1 MNGLLLTI
9 LITTNKQR
17 VSKFLAR
24 LSLSLLL
31 LSSLCFSLSLLFV
44 ILLNRYTLVFGNH
57 KLTSLQR
64 YRYWGLYVKHI
75 SLCLS
80 TVSLLGDALLSV
92 SVNFYLSVC
101 LMMPTVPGLSL
112 SLSLSFFFFFCC
124 CVIVRQLRCEKTNER
139 DRESWYL
146 NWREIE
152 RRAMEVGNE
161 IKGFL
166 TKLIHLPNN
175 LGRNSRVTRLGEISP
190 LWHTVKIDWPFW
202 KGLSIWQNF
211 EMLWANFTCMPL
223 GKFLLLWLAK
233 NYANNLVIWSHC

>member
-1 MNGLLLTI
+1 MIAAKGWSNLSVICERKFVFDYDGGLSLAITTWERRERERERMKCRYVSIYLLKCSLMNGLLLTI

-92 SVNFYLSVC
+92 SVNFYLSIC

-124 CVIVRQLRCEKTNER
+124 CCCVIVRQLRCEKLMKETER
-139 DRESWYL
+139 ADISIDAKLSGVR
-146 NWREIE
+146 WR
-152 RRAMEVGNE
+152 
-161 IKGFL
+161 
-166 TKLIHLPNN
+166 
-175 LGRNSRVTRLGEISP
+175 
-190 LWHTVKIDWPFW
+190 
-202 KGLSIWQNF
+202 
-211 EMLWANFTCMPL
+211 
-223 GKFLLLWLAK
+223 
-233 NYANNLVIWSHC
+233 